1 MKVNSPRTLR
11 AEQVQLTRK
20 RIMDAA
26 EALFRTRGYGPTT
39 LQAVAAA
46 AGVAVETVYSR
57 FRNKTT
63 LLSAILESG
72 IMGAVEGRDVLEQ
85 TEVSRIRAST
95 DQTEQV
101 RLLAAFSRGILERTD
116 AAHRI
121 LRSAAAVD
129 DAAFELQQRDTLR
142 RIEGQ
147 RFYIE
152 MLLANGPLR
161 EGLTPAEA
169 ADTYSALASPETF
182 AFLVGERG
190 WSADQF
196 QMWLRDMLTC
206 ALLPR
211 PMHFA

>member
-1 MKVNSPRTLR
+1 MQVNSPRTLR

-20 RIMDAA
+20 RIIDAA

-63 LLSAILESG
+63 LLSAILENG
-72 IMGAVEGRDVLEQ
+72 IMGAEEGQDVLEQ
-85 TEVSRIRAST
+85 PEVSRIRAST

-101 RLLAAFSRGILERTD
+101 RLLASFSRGILERTD
-116 AAHRI
+116 TAHRI

-129 DAAFELQQRDTLR
+129 NAAFELQQRDTLR
-142 RIEGQ
+142 RVEGQ
-147 RFYIE
+147 CAYIE

-161 EGLTPAEA
+161 EGLTSAEA
-169 ADTYSALASPETF
+169 ADSYSALASPETF
-182 AFLVGERG
+182 TFLVGGRG
-190 WSADQF
+190 WTADHF
-196 QMWLRDMLTC
+196 EMWLGDMLTC
-206 ALLPR
+206 VLLPT
-211 PMHFA
+211 H